1 MEQKQRE
8 REQSERDFQKEQS
21 DFEQER
27 DQAWREQRE
36 QREQR
41 ERERREQKEQRERER
56 FEVPFNCA
64 AEYNLLDNPPYHQ
77 DFSWGRRCS
86 ACDRNHDDP
95 LTEEKIREGHGFCSA
110 NTCYDSGGPFNDED
124 GNPVVGRFRQAL
136 EFGTHP
142 TTRIPM
148 TVADLDD
155 QLAKGDGCPD
165 VVNRLSL

>member
-1 MEQKQRE
+1 MI
-8 REQSERDFQKEQS
+8 S
-21 DFEQER
+21 DSDSDSDSF
-27 DQAWREQRE
+27 D
-36 QREQR
+36 
-41 ERERREQKEQRERER
+41 
-56 FEVPFNCA
+56 CA
-64 AEYNLLDNPPYHQ
+64 DAYNLKDSPYSPGHDRYHQ
-77 DFSWGRRCS
+77 DRSWGRRCS
-86 ACDRNHDDP
+86 ACDSNHVDP
-95 LTEEKIREGHGFCSA
+95 LTEEKIRPGHGFCSA

-142 TTRIPM
+142 ATRIPM